1 MFSTPL
7 ENIQCAIWPSGP
19 RGRRRCPAG
28 SFGAAAS
35 WCATRAAGACT
46 RRGAATTPRPPGPRC
61 PRRATRLAPPS
72 RRACGARP
80 AGGARACTSCP
91 RRRSS
96 SRTCAAGA
104 GCATRTTRSPRPPTY
119 LCSRPRRSALS
130 RCRAASCCART
141 ARGPRSRRTCVL
153 QHVIAPV
160 DTLILISH
168 GGRGIQRVHWR
179 RRARGVRAHARPA
192 RRRVRPDRARGGR
205 HALRARH
212 ARPRARRLVLRA
224 VCAPCHGRGAPRRRG
239 PVSRSPLLLPPPTP
253 PPAPPAARGAAPP
266 AGAGVEV
273 EAVLIDEVVV
283 PEAVK
288 TAMAGVVAAQRER
301 DARNLRTDAGGY
313 ERVSLAKA
321 KAAEDAIRARGVAEA
336 RAEVA
341 RGMHDAV
348 RALEGTGVSAEF
360 LMSWTLEQ
368 DRLSTQGQFARDGT
382 TVFMGAGAFERSAAT
397 HAQLLAARAPE

>member
-212 ARPRARRLVLRA
+212 ARPRADALPAFFTATAGPTDYALAAVGQALMREVRARDDIGHVLHDLPA
-224 VCAPCHGRGAPRRRG
+224 LTAAAAAHVAG
-239 PVSRSPLLLPPPTP
+239 PL
-253 PPAPPAARGAAPP
+253 AA
-266 AGAGVEV
+266 AGVEV
-273 EAVLIDEVVV
+273 EAVLIHE
-283 PEAVK
+283 
-288 TAMAGVVAAQRER
+288 GV
-301 DARNLRTDAGGY
+301 GP
-313 ERVSLAKA
+313 
-321 KAAEDAIRARGVAEA
+321 
-336 RAEVA
+336 
-341 RGMHDAV
+341 
-348 RALEGTGVSAEF
+348 
-360 LMSWTLEQ
+360 
-368 DRLSTQGQFARDGT
+368 QG
-382 TVFMGAGAFERSAAT
+382 
-397 HAQLLAARAPE
+397 